1 MVNIYANLFG
11 KKKIFDIRKEFN
23 YHRTGLEHK
32 HCRSFIVLEHHY
44 GRRDVMWKRSILSVF
59 NLVLDIHVIVNWQLS
74 KRYPLTSVTRL
85 YRGFRYITHGDDI
98 VFKLSANQQ
107 RARPIFERWNSVCFL
122 LKAKN
127 KFLEKDISQNIP
139 REIRF
144 FNLSITEKYVCVLC
158 EGAWTSFFGGELL
171 LEPGVCPYPSRSLFI
186 SHRITQKNRSK
197 TTHDTWS

>member
-1 MVNIYANLFG
+1 M
-11 KKKIFDIRKEFN
+11 FDIRKEFN

-74 KRYPLTSVTRL
+74 QRYPLTSVTRL
-85 YRGFRYITHGDDI
+85 YRGFRFITHGDDV

-144 FNLSITEKYVCVLC
+144 WPWLICLLQRNTFVCFAREHGLLFLVVNCFWSQESVRILPCHFSSVTE
-158 EGAWTSFFGGELL
+158 
-171 LEPGVCPYPSRSLFI
+171 
-186 SHRITQKNRSK
+186 
-197 TTHDTWS
+197 

>member
-1 MVNIYANLFG
+1 M
-11 KKKIFDIRKEFN
+11 IF
-23 YHRTGLEHK
+23 
-32 HCRSFIVLEHHY
+32 S
-44 GRRDVMWKRSILSVF
+44 DVTCNPRILSVF

-85 YRGFRYITHGDDI
+85 YRGFRYITHGDDV
-98 VFKLSANQQ
+98 VFKVSANQQ
-107 RARPIFERWNSVCFL
+107 RTRPIFERWNSVCFL

-144 FNLSITEKYVCVLC
+144 WPWLICLLQRNTFVCFAREHGLP
-158 EGAWTSFFGGELL
+158 FFGGELF
-171 LEPGVCPYPSRSLFI
+171 LEPGVCPYPSLSLFI

-197 TTHDTWS
+197 TTHDT